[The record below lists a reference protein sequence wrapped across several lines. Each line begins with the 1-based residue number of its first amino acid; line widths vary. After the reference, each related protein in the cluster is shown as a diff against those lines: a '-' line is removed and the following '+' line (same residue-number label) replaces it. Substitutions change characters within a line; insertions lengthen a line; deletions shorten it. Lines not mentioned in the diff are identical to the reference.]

1 MNEQQQ
7 TTSHCMLIVTAV
19 LAMLGT
25 QCNKAHCED
34 LRDELFAL
42 RRSWQTCQ
50 QHSDCI
56 LVGGN
61 PGDCTGILSC
71 NLAVNRGK
79 RLEAERRI
87 ASLPEETLDCM
98 ECQPPNCEKGEMVY
112 CEPVTHLCIV
122 ITDVVDLDAGVL
134 KVDLSPPGTGGRSSQ
149 SSSSTGGS
157 RSSLGTGG
165 TNMGI
170 VGTGLGASGASLG
183 MGDASLGMGG
193 SSSTG
198 VPPSEGTAGVGP
210 VDGAAGTVGAD
221 NGASGNAPMLVP
233 GP

>member
-1 MNEQQQ
+1 
-7 TTSHCMLIVTAV
+7 MLIVTAV

-34 LRDELFAL
+34 LRDDLFAL

-61 PGDCTGILSC
+61 PADCTGILSC

-79 RLEAERRI
+79 RLEAQRRI

-98 ECQPPNCEKGEMVY
+98 ECQSPNCERGNLTY

-122 ITDVVDLDAGVL
+122 VTEIVDLDAGVL
-134 KVDLSPPGTGGRSSQ
+134 KMDLAPPGTGGRSSQ
-149 SSSSTGGS
+149 SSTSTGGS

-165 TNMGI
+165 
-170 VGTGLGASGASLG
+170 
-183 MGDASLGMGG
+183 

-198 VPPSEGTAGVGP
+198 VPDGTAGVGT
-210 VDGAAGTVGAD
+210 VDGAAGTVGAY
-221 NGASGNAPMLVP
+221 NGASGSTS
-233 GP
+233 G

>member
-1 MNEQQQ
+1 MKKQQQ

-19 LAMLGT
+19 LAMFGT

-34 LRDELFAL
+34 LRDDLFAL

-61 PGDCTGILSC
+61 PADCTGILSC

-98 ECQPPNCEKGEMVY
+98 ECQSPNCARGDMTY

-122 ITDVVDLDAGVL
+122 VTDIVDLDAGVL
-134 KVDLSPPGTGGRSSQ
+134 KMDLSPPGTGGRSS
-149 SSSSTGGS
+149 SSTGTGGS

-165 TNMGI
+165 T
-170 VGTGLGASGASLG
+170 SLG
-183 MGDASLGMGG
+183 IGG

-198 VPPSEGTAGVGP
+198 VPAPDGTAGVGT
-210 VDGAAGTVGAD
+210 VDGAAGTVGAY
-221 NGASGNAPMLVP
+221 NGASGSTA
-233 GP
+233 G